1 MTPPAPPRSA
11 HGSLGGRGRP
21 QGSRGSGLSE
31 HVPFAV
37 SLLLL
42 GVLWELSARGAGS
55 FLLPPLSGI
64 AVRWLELVQT
74 GELPTALGL
83 AAIDLL
89 LGFALSMV
97 VGIPL
102 GLAIGRFQRVEDLLD
117 VHLTIVLVTPIA
129 ALVPLVV
136 IFLGFGFPARIFLIF
151 LFAVI
156 MPVINTAAGVR
167 STNPRLIEMARSL
180 GASEAQLFLK
190 VMLPAAVPAMMT
202 GVRLALGRAV
212 LGTLM
217 AEWLFATY
225 ALGEMLLVYQ
235 AKFEVDAVFA
245 TVFTVIAAAVLLLS
259 AVDRIERRLGQ
270 WRPVAAIK

>member
-1 MTPPAPPRSA
+1 M
-11 HGSLGGRGRP
+11 
-21 QGSRGSGLSE
+21 
-31 HVPFAV
+31 PFAV

-55 FLLPPLSGI
+55 FLLPPLSSI

>member
-1 MTPPAPPRSA
+1 MYAPFA
-11 HGSLGGRGRP
+11 GSL
-21 QGSRGSGLSE
+21 L
-31 HVPFAV
+31 V
-37 SLLLL
+37 L
-42 GVLWELSARGAGS
+42 GVLWEVSARGVGS
-55 FLLPPLSGI
+55 FLLPPLSSI
-64 AVRWLELVQT
+64 ATRWLELVRT

-83 AAIDLL
+83 AAADLFV
-89 LGFALSMV
+89 GFALSLV

-117 VHLTIVLVTPIA
+117 IHLTIVLVTPIA

-136 IFLGFGFPARIFLIF
+136 IFLGFGFPARISLIF
-151 LFAVI
+151 LFAVV

-180 GASEAQLFLK
+180 GASELQLFLK
-190 VMLPAAVPAMMT
+190 VILPAAVPAMMT
-202 GVRLALGRAV
+202 GVRLALGRAI

-245 TVFTVIAAAVLLLS
+245 AVFTAILAAVFLLG
-259 AVDRIERRLGQ
+259 AVDLVERRLGR
-270 WRPVAAIK
+270 WRPVAVLK